1 MEDFI
6 VQEPS
11 AQLAGDITTTKKNR
25 STEMTIVADVALFTL
40 LPMYTALNSDLALPR
55 ERSVL

>member
-6 VQEPS
+6 AQEFS
-11 AQLAGDITTTKKNR
+11 APLAGDITTTKKSR
-25 STEMTIVADVALFTL
+25 STEMTVAADVALLTL
-40 LPMYTALNSDLALPR
+40 LPMYTALNPDLALPR

>member
-6 VQEPS
+6 VQEFS

-25 STEMTIVADVALFTL
+25 STEMTVVADAALFTL
-40 LPMYTALNSDLALPR
+40 LPSTLL
-55 ERSVL
+55 